1 MEIGSKIKG
10 LRLAVGL
17 TQEELADRCDLTKG
31 YISQLENDL
40 TSPAISTLEDLL
52 AALGTDLSEFFSSES
67 DERVVF
73 TEDDYFVKEYDDEKT
88 TWLVPNSQRNSME
101 PIKCTLSGKA
111 KTDVDN
117 PHEGEEFGYVLSG
130 EIILHTGGKRFR
142 VKKGQS
148 FYFTSSTNHFL
159 ENPSNEIAEI
169 IWVSSPPNF

>member
-52 AALGTDLSEFFSSES
+52 AALGTDLSEFFSSAA

-73 TEDDYFVKEYDDEKT
+73 TEDDYFVKEYEDEKT

-101 PIKCTLSGKA
+101 PIKCTLAPKA

-130 EIILHTGGKRFR
+130 EIILHTNGKKYR

-148 FYFTSSTNHFL
+148 FYITSSTNHFL
-159 ENPSNEIAEI
+159 ENPSDGVSEI